1 MKALKLKICGMRQ
14 GDNIRAVE
22 KLRPDLM
29 GFICW
34 EKSPRFVDITPDY
47 LPQYSRRTGVFVNP
61 SVSQISAEIA
71 RLGLSLVQLHGH
83 ETPKFCL
90 SLRQYLNSISRQVA
104 IIKAFSVPENGPFP
118 DTTAYETVCNYF
130 LFDTSCHSYGG
141 SGRRF
146 NWSTLDNYH
155 GRTPFWLS
163 GGIGP
168 DATNALDAFFHPC
181 CIGIDL
187 NSRFETSPGL
197 KDITTLKAFISE
209 LREKA
214 ILTSDKQTF

>member
-34 EKSPRFVDITPDY
+34 EKSPRFVDVTPDY
-47 LPQYSRRTGVFVNP
+47 LPQHGQRTGVFVNP
-61 SVSQISAEIA
+61 SIGLISAEIA
-71 RLGLSLVQLHGH
+71 RLGLSVVQLHGH
-83 ETPKFCL
+83 ETPEFCL
-90 SLRQYLNSISRQVA
+90 SLRRHLNSIGHQVA

-118 DTTAYETVCNYF
+118 DTTAYETICDHF

-141 SGRRF
+141 SGQRF
-146 NWSTLDNYH
+146 NWSALDKYH
-155 GRTPFWLS
+155 GLTTFWLS

-168 DATNALDAFFHPC
+168 DDADALDAFYHPY

-187 NSRFETSPGL
+187 NSRFETSPGIKNTKAL
-197 KDITTLKAFISE
+197 ERFVHTL
-209 LREKA
+209 RYRH
-214 ILTSDKQTF
+214 ILTSES